1 MKSQIS
7 FAIAILLISA
17 PGFTQSLVVGEKAPG
32 IKLEQMLKGNGKKVV
47 TLENLK
53 GNIIVID
60 FWTTWCSPC
69 IKAFPHINELVQIFG
84 KDPVVF
90 LTVSNEEEAI
100 VKPLLEKVDL
110 DAWIALDTDLSMFK
124 SYNAWAIPKT
134 VVIDQNG
141 KLVAIVHPK
150 YLGKDLIEDLLSGK
164 QPEKSN
170 YEDNP
175 YHDPEGAERQFRK
188 MGNLATRN

>member
-1 MKSQIS
+1 MKSHIS
-7 FAIAILLISA
+7 LAIAILLVSE
-17 PGFTQSLVVGEKAPG
+17 PGFTQSLVVGEKAPE
-32 IKLEQMLKGNGKKVV
+32 IKLEQMLKGNGNEVV

-53 GNIIVID
+53 EKIIVID

-69 IKAFPHINELVQIFG
+69 IKAFPHINELVQIFE

-100 VKPLLEKVDL
+100 VNPLLEKVNL
-110 DAWIALDTDLSMFK
+110 NAWIALDRDLSVFK

-134 VVIDQNG
+134 VVIDQKG
-141 KLVAIVHPK
+141 KLVAIVHPM
-150 YLGKDLIEDLLSGK
+150 YLDKELIEDLLLGK

-170 YEDNP
+170 YKDDA

-188 MGNLATRN
+188 MGNLDTRN